1 MTGTLP
7 IPTLAD
13 RWRELSAALDLAV
26 EPAERATMLA
36 DLRAIEQQAA
46 NAIAAGEPADVMTC
60 PQCGRERCVR
70 WLGRWWCVGCDAEK
84 LFAD

>member
-36 DLRAIEQQAA
+36 DLRAIEQQAQDA
-46 NAIAAGEPADVMTC
+46 LAALASSEAPAKS
-60 PQCGRERCVR
+60 RRAR
-70 WLGRWWCVGCDAEK
+70 
-84 LFAD
+84 